1 MELPSC
7 LNCLEKGV
15 VCRYPLDGRKRAR
28 KSKAGMSTESQEIN
42 NPPLEARGPTQ
53 QATGS
58 TGYELMLLPGD
69 VPLVDAPPQ
78 TEGSTWVNGVGWVQS
93 VLMARIAPAPLG
105 ATGWIP
111 STTVGG
117 PAWYY
122 PPRVAPDQLMGPA
135 GAALIASG
143 SGRGQESLPPSGR
156 PSTGGQ
162 RVAQSGQG
170 SGRRKPSE
178 NTSKRKHGDDDKAK
192 GGKDAKRGR

>member
-7 LNCLEKGV
+7 SNCLEKGI
-15 VCRYPLDGRKRAR
+15 VCQYPLGGRKHAR
-28 KSKAGMSTESQEIN
+28 KSKAGMSTESQEID

-53 QATGS
+53 HATGS

-69 VPLVDAPPQ
+69 VPPVDAPPQ
-78 TEGSTWVNGVGWVQS
+78 IEGSMWVNGVGWVQS
-93 VLMARIAPAPLG
+93 VLMAPIALAPLG

-111 STTVGG
+111 FTIVGG

-122 PPRVAPDQLMGPA
+122 PPRVAPYQLMGPA
-135 GAALIASG
+135 GAVLSASG

-162 RVAQSGQG
+162 GVAQSGQG
-170 SGRRKPSE
+170 SGRRKPSG
-178 NTSKRKHGDDDKAK
+178 NTSKRKHGDDDKSK